1 MQVKILS
8 IAAALMI
15 LASCGGSDA
24 KKEGDKK
31 EPKETKNVIP
41 HPKDVHTFSNYE
53 EAYCTHLHLDIA
65 VNFDSSKITG
75 SATYDVVVKGT
86 DKMIFDTK
94 VLDITK
100 VEVDGKEV
108 TWANGQNDEL
118 LGTALIVPV
127 TEKAKKVKI
136 HYNTR
141 KESEALQWLS
151 AQQTAGKKHPYL
163 FTQGEA
169 ILTRSWI
176 PCQDTPAKRIT
187 YSAKVTLPKEL
198 MAVMSASNPQVK
210 NDQGVYEYEMKQS
223 IPVYLMALAAGDLE
237 FKEIGKRTGVYTEPS
252 MIAACANELQ
262 DTEKMLEAAEKLY
275 GPYKWERYDVI
286 VLPPSFPFGGM
297 ENPRLTFATPTIIAG
312 DRSLI
317 SLIAHE
323 MAHSWSG
330 NLVTN
335 ATWDDFWLNEGFTV
349 YFERRIMEELYGKEY
364 SDMLAL
370 LGHQDLLAQ
379 IEGLQGQIDDT
390 KLKLDL
396 SGRSPDDGMT
406 DIAYEKGSFFL
417 RMLEATAGRAKFDA
431 FLKKYFEE
439 HQFQTISTEGF
450 VAYLNEN
457 LIDKY
462 KLKVNVDEWVF
473 GQGLPQNCAVIA
485 SDRFKA
491 VEQSIHEWQEGKAAK
506 ELNTSA
512 WSTHE
517 WMHFLK
523 NLPPIMKGDQLQE
536 LDAAFNFTNSGN
548 AEILCLWFQLAIK
561 NNYAVANPKIED
573 FLVRIGRRKFL
584 TPLYTA
590 LLEKDE
596 AGKQFALKIYKKARP
611 NYHFVATNTMDQLLG
626 WKNN

>member
-8 IAAALMI
+8 LAAALLI

-75 SATYDVVVKGT
+75 SVTYDVVVKGT

-94 VLDITK
+94 VIDIIK

-108 TWANGQNDEL
+108 TWANGQVDEL

-127 TEKAKKVKI
+127 TEKSKKVAI
-136 HYNTR
+136 HYSTR

-210 NDQGVYEYEMKQS
+210 NEEGVYEYEMKQS

-379 IEGLQGQIDDT
+379 IEGLQAQIDDT

-417 RMLEATAGRAKFDA
+417 RMLENAAGRAKFDA

-462 KLKVNVDEWVF
+462 NLKANVDEWVF
-473 GQGLPQNCAVIA
+473 GQGLPQNCAVIS

-491 VEQSIHEWQEGKAAK
+491 VEQSIHEWQEGKPAK
-506 ELNTSA
+506 ELNTA
-512 WSTHE
+512 EWSTHE

-523 NLPPIMKGDQLQE
+523 NLPPIMKGDQLKE
-536 LDAAFNFTNSGN
+536 LDAAFDLTNSGN

-561 NNYAVANPKIED
+561 NNYTVANPKIED

-596 AGKQFALKIYKKARP
+596 AGKQFALKIYKRARP

-626 WKNN
+626 WKK